1 MTTYPQKKKAH
12 LVEDNLQ
19 ELKVTAPPPL
29 NSARPWELWRLVAL
43 LNQKTDRGVAVE
55 DSFLLASLER
65 WASHRAR
72 SMDPMEVQRA

>member
-1 MTTYPQKKKAH
+1 MSALEKRKAH
-12 LVEDNLQ
+12 AVEDSLL
-19 ELKVTAPPPL
+19 EVGVTAPPPL

-43 LNQKTDRGVAVE
+43 LNQKTDRGTAVD